1 MSLKKLF
8 DERSKKQA
16 ANVEKVTDTEALVK
30 KMNTLENSL
39 RALQKERDDW
49 KGKFE
54 SFTGEVSKKTLQQK
68 ILEIAAAKNAVDPE
82 DLLYRF
88 ESKVKQ
94 SEDGKLFID
103 GSEKTLD
110 EDIQSFLESKPHLV
124 KAPVVETAPSKASP
138 FPATSKGAVTLDV
151 KSEAGATAF
160 ARSFRPGGQKPQ

>member
-16 ANVEKVTDTEALVK
+16 ANIEKVTDTEALVK

-68 ILEIAAAKNAVDPE
+68 ILEIATAKNAVDPE

-94 SEDGKLFID
+94 SEDGKLYID
-103 GSEKTLD
+103 GSEKSLD

-138 FPATSKGAVTLDV
+138 FPATSKGAATLDV
-151 KSEAGATAF
+151 KSEAGATQY
-160 ARSFRPGGQKPQ
+160 ARSFAPGGKRTI